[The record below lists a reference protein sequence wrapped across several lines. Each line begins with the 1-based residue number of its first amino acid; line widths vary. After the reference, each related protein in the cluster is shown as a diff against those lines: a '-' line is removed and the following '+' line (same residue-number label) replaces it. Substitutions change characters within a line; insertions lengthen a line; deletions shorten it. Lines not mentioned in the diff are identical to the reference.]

1 MENQQTVIQ
10 PRKPSFMF
18 NIFSK
23 KYSTDQVM
31 MTLSAI
37 TYTSFDSMTG
47 LQNNLDAAEALKQT
61 YKATWWARDGS
72 TLVYVVRNTMNND
85 YCIAIGGAVFQ
96 FGVAFLFDWYEDLGI
111 AHLTP
116 LSDDGPEKAKTA
128 AALPSI
134 VRRINS
140 LTYNG
145 STLPQLIKNFP
156 NGSKVYITGHSL
168 GAMIASVYAVQLAT
182 SQTAEL
188 EIIPRTFAAPSAGNQ
203 AFADL
208 FNPDNSQC
216 LFPRS
221 SACVNTLD
229 IIPYAWQD
237 LQGMP
242 AINYGK
248 IKCPI
253 DFTLCV
259 DNLARLLIIFRAYYE
274 QPPLKQLPG
283 QPDPTNSFFAQAMY
297 QHQPDTY
304 LALLGLLPIADTPF
318 SCKQQMA
325 KAETEGSIDNEIPS
339 YEIYSSY
346 TR

>member
-1 MENQQTVIQ
+1 
-10 PRKPSFMF
+10 
-18 NIFSK
+18 
-23 KYSTDQVM
+23 
-31 MTLSAI
+31 
-37 TYTSFDSMTG
+37 MTG

-61 YKATWWARDGS
+61 YKATWWARDES

-96 FGVAFLFDWYEDLGI
+96 FGVAFLFDWYEDLGV
-111 AHLTP
+111 AHPTP
-116 LSDDGPEKAKTA
+116 LSDDGPGKAKTA

-145 STLPQLIKNFP
+145 ITLPQLIKNFP
-156 NGSKVYITGHSL
+156 KGSKVYITGHSL
-168 GAMIASVYAVQLAT
+168 GAMIASVFAVQLAT
-182 SQTAEL
+182 SQPAEL

-221 SACVNTLD
+221 SACVNSLD

-283 QPDPTNSFFAQAMY
+283 QPDPAHSFFAQATY

-318 SCKQQMA
+318 SCRQQMA
-325 KAETEGSIDNEIPS
+325 KAEAEGSISNEIPS